1 MNIYKKL
8 IDELIHKFG
17 KDIIKAN
24 DNHYR
29 IEVRTKSNRTQ
40 VVELIYKPKQKDE
53 TDISRFVAIS
63 PIGPIFRS
71 FNYEEILKHNAKVSV
86 GAICIDEFQNHEGIS
101 MPYLAVRATHL
112 VATAQIEEI
121 FELVTEVAKLADELE
136 QEIYGKDLF

>member
-17 KDIIKAN
+17 KDIIKSN
-24 DNHYR
+24 DNHFR
-29 IEVRTKSNRTQ
+29 VEVRTKNNRTQ
-40 VVELIYKPKQKDE
+40 VVDLIYKPKHKNE

-71 FNYEEILKHNAKVSV
+71 FNYEEILKHNSKVSV
-86 GAICIDEFQNHEGIS
+86 GAICIDEFQNHEGVS